1 MDLMSLMIRIGA
13 DISGAQQGISEVNSG
28 VESVGKGAEKIS
40 PKLQKVGKLLKTAF
54 SVVAIKKVVDG
65 FISLATSAA
74 STADHI
80 DKMSQKIGISREAY
94 QELDFVLSQSGTSV
108 DNLQAGMKTLRSQM
122 DKVAS
127 GNKDSAAT
135 FKKLGIEVKN
145 ADGSMRSQEEVLFDT
160 IAALQGVDDETE
172 KARLATELFGKSG
185 LELMPLLNGASGSM
199 EEMRQKAHDLGLVM
213 GDDAIDAGVKL
224 NDTIDQVKRAFS
236 AITTQIGVEVMPIIQ
251 KVLDWVIAHMPEIR
265 EVVSTAFKVIGVVV
279 NEVVNF
285 IKVYLVPVFEGLVR
299 FVKGVFAGDWKE
311 AWEGIKDAFTAIWKG
326 ISEWFK
332 SKFELAKN
340 RIAAIDWA
348 QLGKDILDGIKGAFK
363 KVITWFRDKFKL
375 VKERIA
381 KIDWAK
387 LGKDIWSDIKDSFKK
402 VATWFE
408 DKFKLVKERIANVV

>member
-348 QLGKDILDGIKGAFK
+348 QLGKDILDGIKGAF
-363 KVITWFRDKFKL
+363 TRSL
-375 VKERIA
+375 TR
-381 KIDWAK
+381 
-387 LGKDIWSDIKDSFKK
+387 
-402 VATWFE
+402 
-408 DKFKLVKERIANVV
+408 RYC